1 MSAVARA
8 LRMSY
13 SFKVFRRAVS
23 TSLNGD
29 PANNLL
35 MKIVSTQTLVT
46 QLLYIIIEY

>member
-35 MKIVSTQTLVT
+35 MKIVRNTSDTAIVH
-46 QLLYIIIEY
+46 YH